1 MLGKVWLRAGGYAA
15 GAYMPG
21 DGDGRKHE
29 SQKAEHRDGK
39 EDIHNVIRR
48 ITRCMDFV
56 QFIQFQVPIWVEISG
71 KGQFSGQ

>member
-1 MLGKVWLRAGGYAA
+1 MLCKIWLRACGYAA
-15 GAYMPG
+15 SADMQG

-29 SQKAEHRDGK
+29 SEKAEHRDGK

-56 QFIQFQVPIWVEISG
+56 QFIQFQVPIWVEIAREG
-71 KGQFSGQ
+71 GFSGE